1 MTANATAP
9 SGASPAT
16 ARATDSYVISVMNQ
30 KGGVGKTMVTLS
42 LAAHTA
48 ASNGRALVVDVD
60 PQANAHD
67 LTRLMEDPGYD
78 VMLELDPAELTRIRQ
93 LRDYDTILADCPG
106 SLEGRDVLDQII
118 KRSVLDQLLE
128 RSTYVLIP
136 YPHQP
141 EAVMPT
147 IRTALKVRDSGIPYG
162 VVVTMADP
170 RLGPEFIEDAWAT
183 LESQGI
189 RHFRTFIRA
198 YRAWPNSLKAGVPIT
213 RWNERYAPKVR
224 EDIAA
229 LHTELL
235 LEIGRLAP
243 AGRP

>member
-1 MTANATAP
+1 MSTTATAP
-9 SGASPAT
+9 SGAHPYPGT
-16 ARATDSYVISVMNQ
+16 PRNTDSYVIAVMNQ

-48 ASNGRALVVDVD
+48 AANGRALVVDVD
-60 PQANAHD
+60 PQASAHD
-67 LTRLMEDPGYD
+67 LTRLMGDPGYD
-78 VMLELDPAELTRIRQ
+78 VMAELNPAELTRISQ
-93 LRDYDTILADCPG
+93 LRDYDTIIVDCPG
-106 SLEGRDVLDQII
+106 SLEGGDVLGQI
-118 KRSVLDQLLE
+118 LD

-170 RLGPEFIEDAWAT
+170 RLGADFIEDAWGT
-183 LESQGI
+183 LEGQGI
-189 RHFRTFIRA
+189 RHFRSVIRE